1 MLEENK
7 ATTITEK
14 KVDASELA
22 QILQKLPED
31 VRQRM
36 LYMAQG
42 AILLSAPIS
51 THKAG

>member
-1 MLEENK
+1 MLEEK
-7 ATTITEK
+7 KITTSGEK
-14 KVDASELA
+14 KADAAELA

-42 AILLSAPIS
+42 AILLGDPALAS
-51 THKAG
+51 KAG